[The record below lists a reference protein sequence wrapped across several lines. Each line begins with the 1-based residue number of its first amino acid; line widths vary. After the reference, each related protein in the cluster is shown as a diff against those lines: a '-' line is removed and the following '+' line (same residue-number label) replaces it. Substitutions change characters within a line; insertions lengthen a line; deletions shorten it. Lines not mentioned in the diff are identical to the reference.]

1 MFFFHLFSYT
11 IEYKRN
17 TKRAS
22 GGIVIYVKDSLALD
36 TPSLMIHK
44 ENDDILWL
52 RIESANIYL
61 DGDLFICLCYNLP
74 SDSSRQS
81 LMDENIFDRICSY
94 TTVLKNEY
102 RNDTHFLICGG
113 MNARI
118 AHRDDF
124 VPLDFSTHMGTLP
137 NGYSCE
143 INLPR
148 AKQDSGFN
156 ANGTRLLDFCKRSGF
171 RIVNSRVCE
180 DSGVW
185 KCTYVGSL
193 GSSLIDYVIAD
204 HELFEYFSNFCVEDP
219 NILSD
224 HCALNFVP
232 DFDLPLCDVNDG
244 GR

>member
-1 MFFFHLFSYT
+1 
-11 IEYKRN
+11 
-17 TKRAS
+17 
-22 GGIVIYVKDSLALD
+22 
-36 TPSLMIHK
+36 MINK

-52 RIESANIYL
+52 RIEDANIYL

-81 LMDENIFDRICSY
+81 LMDEDIFDRICSY
-94 TTVLKNEY
+94 ITVLKNEC
-102 RNDTHFLICGG
+102 RNDSHFLICGG

-118 AHRDDF
+118 ADRDDF
-124 VPLDFSTHMGTLP
+124 VPLDFSTLSD
-137 NGYSCE
+137 GYSCE

-148 AKQDSGFN
+148 ATQDSDFN

-171 RIVNSRVCE
+171 RIVNGRVCE
-180 DSGVW
+180 DSGVG
-185 KCTYVGSL
+185 KCTYVGSR
-193 GSSLIDYVIAD
+193 GSSFIDYVIAD

-224 HCALNFVP
+224 HCALNFVL
-232 DFDLPLCDVNDG
+232 DFDLPQCDVNDG